1 MNAKYFSIPYDI
13 VNRLTAGE
21 RFVYYEFC
29 RLAAT
34 KEYIDPVFKIRV
46 PQGALVTSHYRM
58 SKILDLPY
66 VTTVLSIEQLYE
78 KKLIAVRPVEFEDFY
93 SYYMVKVV
101 NFQPSPSSHDSY
113 RVPPEERIFP
123 F

>member
-1 MNAKYFSIPYDI
+1 MNPKYFSIPYDI
-13 VNRLTAGE
+13 VNNLSAGE

-34 KEYIDPVFKIRV
+34 KEHIDPVFKIRV

-66 VTTVLSIEQLYE
+66 VTTALSIEQLYE

-101 NFQPSPSSHDSY
+101 NFQPPSDTQPHQTYSKEQIY
-113 RVPPEERIFP
+113 PPY
-123 F
+123 

>member
-1 MNAKYFSIPYDI
+1 MKPKAFCIPYEI
-13 VNRLTAGE
+13 VDNLTAGE

-34 KEYIDPVFKIRV
+34 ENKIDSDFKIRI
-46 PQGALVTSHYRM
+46 PQGALITSHYRM

-66 VTTVLSIEQLYE
+66 SITVYSIERLY
-78 KKLIAVRPVEFEDFY
+78 KKGLIDVRPVEFEDFS
-93 SYYMVKVV
+93 SYYMV
-101 NFQPSPSSHDSY
+101 
-113 RVPPEERIFP
+113 RVRNYYPIESVAPLRTPMNERIFP